1 MKLTCVILSFAI
13 LFAGCYTNTPLTKDS
28 TLNLDNKDFT
38 FYLVNGTYIKSKG
51 GQHIRLEDGYQVVG
65 ILRHTPQDNW
75 NTLNYQHPDSLFDGI
90 VFDRSIEK
98 VIAVELD
105 TGLTIGAAVCVCL
118 VMILFIL
125 TGIAGSQVAGS
136 I

>member
-1 MKLTCVILSFAI
+1 MKLMCFILSFAI